1 MKFYGG
7 EDCHIMLICS
17 YVTCRTTC
25 LFPTYLVVPKLRR
38 WRLVFELGSLA
49 LGKSTEDSFPIQEVA
64 VDALVIEA
72 AGARVELVG
81 LQLHDSYSANAI
93 FFNHAL
99 DFYRIQ
105 PG

>member
-1 MKFYGG
+1 M
-7 EDCHIMLICS
+7 
-17 YVTCRTTC
+17 
-25 LFPTYLVVPKLRR
+25 
-38 WRLVFELGSLA
+38 VFELGSLA

-72 AGARVELVG
+72 AGARVGLVG
-81 LQLHDSYSANAI
+81 LQLHDSYSANVI